1 MHNQPHDQSQ
11 ELSSFL
17 MHRLNSGSTDR
28 SNGGGGAANGMDE
41 RMVSEL
47 QKFLELE
54 RGRRGPS
61 DEGIAPVKKL
71 LPQSGRFLKVV
82 S

>member
-1 MHNQPHDQSQ
+1 MHNQPHNQSQ

-17 MHRLNSGSTDR
+17 MHRLNSAQTDR
-28 SNGGGGAANGMDE
+28 SNAGGAANGFDE

-54 RGRRGPS
+54 RGRRNPA
-61 DEGIAPVKKL
+61 DESAASVTKL
-71 LPQSGRFLKVV
+71 LPQSGRFLRVV

>member
-17 MHRLNSGSTDR
+17 MHRLNSGRTDR
-28 SNGGGGAANGMDE
+28 SNPVGAANGMDE

-54 RGRRGPS
+54 RDRRGPA
-61 DEGIAPVKKL
+61 DERVAPVKKL
-71 LPQSGRFLKVV
+71 LPQSGRFLRVV

>member
-1 MHNQPHDQSQ
+1 MHNQPHNQSQ

-17 MHRLNSGSTDR
+17 MHRLNSAHTER
-28 SNGGGGAANGMDE
+28 SNPGVAANGMDE

-61 DEGIAPVKKL
+61 DERIAPVKKL
-71 LPQSGRFLKVV
+71 LPQSGRFLRVI

>member
-1 MHNQPHDQSQ
+1 MHNQRHNQSQ

-17 MHRLNSGSTDR
+17 MHRLNSAHTGR
-28 SNGGGGAANGMDE
+28 SEANGAASGLDE
-41 RMVSEL
+41 RMVNEL

-61 DEGIAPVKKL
+61 DETVAPVTKL
-71 LPQSGRFLKVV
+71 LPQSGRFLRVV